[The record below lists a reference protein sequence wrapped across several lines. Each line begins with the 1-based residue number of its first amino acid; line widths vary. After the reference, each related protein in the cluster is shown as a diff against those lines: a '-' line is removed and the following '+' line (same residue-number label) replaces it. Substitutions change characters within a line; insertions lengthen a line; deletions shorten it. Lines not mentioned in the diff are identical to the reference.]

1 METFNGKK
9 GMKKYS
15 SILAAAVLMLA
26 ASCAKEVRVDVPENE
41 SAETVEI
48 TVVASEKPEPL
59 TLAGTRTF
67 IDGTSVKWS
76 DSGEKIKVF
85 EVATPAE
92 GDVATTSATSAEGV
106 TSDSGAT
113 MSFGVTLADKSEGY
127 TSFDYYA
134 VYPSSAYQSHTSV
147 NAVALNTKGAQTPT
161 ATNFDASQ
169 DLLIAKK
176 IENGAS
182 QASTLEM
189 QFARVVAIGKM
200 TIKNLESADPITKI
214 TFSAKVGE
222 EAVALAGRTNFNL
235 ETAKPVSSY
244 ASNTQDHSIILDY
257 EGQSIT
263 ANTSAGMV
271 AYFTCYPF
279 DLVAGDSFKVVVET
293 ATESFTK
300 EVSLTGAQ
308 ALSFIIGKSSL
319 FSVNMDGITGE
330 NKAVDLRYAYLDSE
344 DYVNAGGTNS
354 YSNITVSKTHGDA
367 WETHAR
373 SDAGIQINSGYY
385 IKLPDFVEDIKTVI
399 VTLSVAASGKTLSLN
414 TLANGSGTEI
424 ASVTTASELSYEFDL
439 SSDSYKTAYVLSD
452 GTIKFSKIEVYAG
465 TDNRT
470 ALEAPQNVA
479 AVLNNDDAEV
489 TNSIDVSWDAV
500 AGAGSYLITLMDV
513 NTDIT
518 TKVADASPYT
528 VIGLEYDMEYMIAV
542 KAVPAD
548 PYINKES
555 AEADAPSN
563 VTTGSE
569 PAGAKY
575 ELVST
580 ANDVT
585 EGDYIITWDNTYYL
599 VSGSTSGT
607 NPAVGTGIT
616 VADGK
621 ISCAVTSDMVWT
633 FTGDNSNGFTISDG
647 TNILHS
653 TNAAQGISINTTS
666 DRKWTV
672 SVDNTYGMLL
682 HGNDGGTRYLA
693 VYNSSSWR
701 YYGTGASYTGKLRLY
716 KYSDPR
722 DPVTLSFTEDLLNYD
737 TDDYGDC
744 TGQVA
749 TASPNVSAVTSN
761 IEYALTGD
769 AIGTVNSASGAVT
782 LNGTTGTATITAS
795 FAGDGDYKPANASY
809 TITVSNANANDGSL
823 EHPYTASEASAL
835 AQNGDT
841 GSYYISGIVTKIQNQ
856 YSASYG
862 TANFWIDENGT
873 DQSVFEG
880 YKIKYFGN
888 VNWVESNAQ
897 VEVNDEVIIYGT
909 LTMYNTTPETSS
921 GYLVSLNGKTKG
933 LTLAAPT
940 VTTNASAKQITVAW
954 TAATGTESAVSY
966 VINCGTQSYNA
977 NAAGSH
983 TFTMADYGTYNV
995 SIEATASDA
1004 VSAAISTSAT
1014 LTDPSAGAPTEY
1026 TIEWGSTYND
1036 SSVSSYTASWNA
1048 TKDGFTVNMQN
1059 FNNNSNG
1066 WSYVKC
1072 GRKNNASVATI
1083 ITDEA
1088 IPEAIK
1094 TVTIT
1099 IDALTASSINSITL
1113 YVSSSKT
1120 SDWTSAG
1127 TFTKATGN
1135 QSVTITS
1142 PAADKYYKLE
1152 FDCASGSSNGLLTL
1166 SKAVFSTN

>member
-1 METFNGKK
+1 
-9 GMKKYS
+9 MKKYS

-41 SAETVEI
+41 SAETVEV

-76 DSGEKIKVF
+76 DSGEKLKVF

-92 GDVATTSATSAEGV
+92 GDVVTTPATSAEGV
-106 TSDSGAT
+106 TSNSGAT
-113 MSFGVTLADKSEGY
+113 MTFGVTLADKSEGY

-200 TIKNLESADPITKI
+200 TVKNLESADPITKI

-308 ALSFIIGKSSL
+308 ALSFIIGKSSV

-330 NKAVDLRYAYLDSE
+330 TKAVDLRYAYLDSE

-399 VTLSVAASGKTLSLN
+399 VTLPVAASGKTLSLN

-528 VIGLEYDMEYMIAV
+528 VTGLEYDMEYMIAV

-569 PAGAKY
+569 PVTAAY
-575 ELVST
+575 ELVSSLANVTTGQYVIT
-580 ANDVT
+580 AHVGGSYYAMSNSFAKKIAGTEIAVVNNKISTSAAAGYEVT
-585 EGDYIITWDNTYYL
+585 ITRVDNTVSIYNGSKYL
-599 VSGSTSGT
+599 RVVTSGT
-607 NPAVGTGIT
+607 DFSIEDAAIYNSISAGGTGGTFHISNTRGLIYRASTYNQFGNYASANGTEYYDLELFKLADPRTDVALAFAEDAFELTVGSSVYDSFAPQTATATPSVSPIT
-616 VADGK
+616 YA
-621 ISCAVTSDMVWT
+621 I
-633 FTGDNSNGFTISDG
+633 
-647 TNILHS
+647 
-653 TNAAQGISINTTS
+653 
-666 DRKWTV
+666 
-672 SVDNTYGMLL
+672 VDNNGIASGFNT
-682 HGNDGGTRYLA
+682 
-693 VYNSSSWR
+693 S
-701 YYGTGASYTGKLRLY
+701 TGA
-716 KYSDPR
+716 
-722 DPVTLSFTEDLLNYD
+722 FT
-737 TDDYGDC
+737 
-744 TGQVA
+744 
-749 TASPNVSAVTSN
+749 
-761 IEYALTGD
+761 LTG
-769 AIGTVNSASGAVT
+769 T
-782 LNGTTGTATITAS
+782 LGTATITAS
-795 FAGDGDYKPANASY
+795 FAGDSNYKPAEASY
-809 TITVSNANANDGSL
+809 TVTVKGPGNDGSL

-856 YSASYG
+856 YDANYG

-873 DQSVFEG
+873 DQTVFEG

-888 VNWVESNAQ
+888 VNWVEGNA
-897 VEVNDEVIIYGT
+897 EIALNDEVIIYGT

-933 LTLAAPT
+933 LTIAAPT
-940 VTTNASAKQITVAW
+940 ITKNDSAKQITVAW
-954 TAATGTESAVSY
+954 TAATGTTSAISY
-966 VINCGTQSYNA
+966 VVTCDTQTYNA

-983 TFTMADYGTYNV
+983 TFTMADYGAYSV
-995 SIEATASDA
+995 SVEATASDA
-1004 VSAAISTSAT
+1004 VSAAISCSVT
-1014 LTDPSAGAPTEY
+1014 LTDPSAGAPTLQY
-1026 TIEWGSTYND
+1026 TLDGTDVTQGSNGYATDSEITQNGIGWIAVANTNINPWRFGGKNLSGVNRAVYSTTAIASNISSIEVESGTATATVNSLTITVHNSAEDAASGSN
-1036 SSVSSYTASWNA
+1036 AIA
-1048 TKDGFTVNMQN
+1048 TK
-1059 FNNNSNG
+1059 
-1066 WSYVKC
+1066 
-1072 GRKNNASVATI
+1072 SVTSG
-1083 ITDEA
+1083 ITSS
-1088 IPEAIK
+1088 
-1094 TVTIT
+1094 TVTLT
-1099 IDALTASSINSITL
+1099 KTDA
-1113 YVSSSKT
+1113 T
-1120 SDWTSAG
+1120 SW
-1127 TFTKATGN
+1127 
-1135 QSVTITS
+1135 
-1142 PAADKYYKLE
+1142 ADKYYRIVYNVN
-1152 FDCASGSSNGLLTL
+1152 CGGSNQYVQFKSA
-1166 SKAVFSTN
+1166 KFYSTN